1 MNYNITS
8 ESGWINFMIK
18 PGALLSI
25 LLVGLLLYSCAAELD
40 EVRLGYVEWDSEI
53 ASTHVVAAVLMD
65 RLDRE
70 VNIQS
75 AEPGPMWAGIA
86 RGDFDAI
93 VSAWLPATHQT
104 YWDSYGV
111 DVVDLGPN
119 LEDARIGWVVPA
131 YTPINSITE
140 LNDFSNELGGR
151 VVGID
156 PGAGLMQASE
166 QAIEH
171 YGINLRLVEGSG
183 AAMAAA
189 LSSAIRNNE
198 HIVVAGWT
206 PHWKFASFD
215 LKYLDDPDGIF
226 GDAEAIHTIVT
237 PQLEEQDPEVFSFLD
252 NFYWTN
258 EDIGQVMVMIE
269 EGMAPMEAARA
280 WISENEDKVDA
291 WLETE

>member
-1 MNYNITS
+1 MNYIITS
-8 ESGWINFMIK
+8 ASRWIKSMKKTI
-18 PGALLSI
+18 ALISI
-25 LLVGLLLYSCAAELD
+25 LLAGLLIYSCGADLD

-104 YWDSYGV
+104 YWNSYGA

-119 LEDARIGWVVPA
+119 LEGAKIGWVVPA
-131 YTPINSITE
+131 YTPINSITQ
-140 LNDFSNELGGR
+140 LNDFSNELGDR

-166 QAIEH
+166 QAIDH
-171 YGINLRLVEGSG
+171 YGLNLRLIEGSG
-183 AAMAAA
+183 AAMTAA

-237 PQLEEQDPEVFSFLD
+237 PQLEEQDPELFNFLD

-258 EDIGQVMVMIE
+258 DDIGQVMVMIE

-280 WISENEDKVDA
+280 WISENEDKVST
-291 WLETE
+291 WLQTE